1 MRKLKLLI
9 VIRQENISCGK
20 FIIQSSFVSKSWHI
34 SKGIIKTIMVDEL
47 YLKLCYSFNCYS
59 ILINCLCIF
68 SVLFKTPLCNIILQC
83 NTSVYDYAPINV
95 KLGGGGGGSGIG
107 GAFNCLS
114 KFSIK
119 CPTVGQ

>member
-68 SVLFKTPLCNIILQC
+68 SVCLCNIILQC

-95 KLGGGGGGSGIG
+95 KPQRGGGGSCIG
-107 GAFNCLS
+107 GAFDFLS